1 MFQRFIYGLA
11 LVAAFAPGVCAQE
24 LPEKYL
30 TDSLPTRWEYLPEN
44 SIESPSPSDT
54 WWRQFNDA
62 TLDSLIALGLDNN
75 YNLSMTMRRTEMAR
89 AAMGQARAAWY
100 PAVNLSG
107 GWTKARQSGLSGPVA
122 GQAVDVSYFN
132 AGVSAQWEIDIFG
145 KIASGVKA
153 KKAGYRASKAEY
165 AGAMVAVTAQIA
177 ATYMQLRM
185 YQELLDIAM
194 EHTENQ
200 MKIVNIAKARFET
213 TLASKLDVAQAL
225 STYYSTIAAIP
236 MLENSISTS
245 INALA
250 VLTAQPIDAM
260 QRMLARHAELPN
272 PVQLIQAGVPADILR
287 RRPDIAQAEM
297 ELAQYAAQAGI
308 AKKDFLPT
316 LTLQGTVGTQAHRAG
331 DLFKG
336 DAFTY
341 SVAPTLSWTI
351 FDGLARSYSL
361 AAAREQLKLGVDNY
375 NLTVET
381 AVQEVDNALSTYYNS
396 LRQMEANAQL
406 TVQTQ
411 EALRLA
417 IDRYKSS
424 LSPMSDVITAQLN
437 ALASASNLVSAQ
449 GSALS
454 ALINLYE
461 ALGGGFD
468 AAKAM

>member
-1 MFQRFIYGLA
+1 MFQRFIYGLVGLA
-11 LVAAFAPGVCAQE
+11 VLAPAMHAQE

-44 SIESPSPSDT
+44 TIESPSPSDT
-54 WWRQFNDA
+54 WWKQFNDA

-75 YNLSMTMRRTEMAR
+75 YNLSMAMRRTEMAR

-107 GWTKARQSGLSGPVA
+107 SWNKGRQSGMSGPVA
-122 GQAVDVSYFN
+122 GPAMDVNYFN
-132 AGVSAQWEIDIFG
+132 AGLTAQWEVDIFG

-165 AGAMVAVTAQIA
+165 AGAMVSVTAQIA

-185 YQELLDIAM
+185 YQELLDISL

-236 MLENSISTS
+236 MLENSIVTS

-250 VLTAQPIDAM
+250 VLTGQPLDAM
-260 QRMLARHAELPN
+260 QRLLTPHADLPN
-272 PVQLIQAGVPADILR
+272 PVQMIQAGVPADILR

-316 LTLQGTVGTQAHRAG
+316 LTLQGSVGTQAHRAG
-331 DLFKG
+331 DLFKNPS
-336 DAFTY
+336 FTY
-341 SVAPTLSWTI
+341 SIAPTLSWTL
-351 FDGLARSYSL
+351 FDGMARSYAL
-361 AAAREQLKLGVDNY
+361 TAAKEQLKMGVDNY

-381 AVQEVDNALSTYYNS
+381 AVQEVDNALSTYYHS
-396 LRQMEANAQL
+396 LRQMEANSQL
-406 TVQTQ
+406 IVQNQ

-417 IDRYKSS
+417 IDRYKNS
-424 LSPMSDVITAQLN
+424 LSPMSDVISAQLN
-437 ALASASNLVSAQ
+437 ALSSASNLVSAH
-449 GSALS
+449 GSALA

-461 ALGGGFD
+461 ALGGGYD
-468 AAKAM
+468 ASTIQ